1 MSVVDKEICGRDA
14 VIAVTGVRLDA
25 LHAMTVDAAGTVSR
39 LTTTTTSRTLRHSV
53 PARLVERSVQA
64 VFIFDTS
71 RIVCGAGF
79 MKRSSVCPSVCPV
92 DRQQQQRAGGFAAE
106 RPAGRR

>member
-1 MSVVDKEICGRDA
+1 MSVVDKERCGRDA

-39 LTTTTTSRTLRHSV
+39 LTTSRTLRHSV

-92 DRQQQQRAGGFAAE
+92 DRQQQQRAGEFAAE
-106 RPAGRR
+106 RHAGRR